1 MYKIALIVPYFG
13 KFPNYFQLWLNSCKI
28 NPTIDWM
35 VYTDDQRHFD
45 YPSNVHVTYTT
56 LQSIKQLAEDKLMMS
71 VNLSMTYKLCDLKV
85 VYGIIFQDDLKEYD
99 FWGYCDVDVIWG
111 NLRRFITDEML
122 SKYDRIFQWGHCCLM
137 RNVPKINYSF
147 ELVKEDVLEYKR
159 VLSSPLYCGF
169 DEEKQ
174 IGKLFEKYY
183 KDSYY
188 MKTLCFDVRVSSY
201 RFKKAPSMNVVHD
214 KDIPYL
220 FEFKGDIKGGI
231 YGFYLDNNGTLQK
244 SEFMY
249 VHLQKR
255 RMDVKLSDSLDRCF
269 HYLIIPNSFIDYKEL
284 TPKLFKKMMPN
295 SIVYP
300 AYIKRRFN
308 YYIDAIFD
316 NREPRCYERGK
327 LKRFVDKVFRRKI
340 DY

>member
-13 KFPNYFQLWLNSCKI
+13 RFPNYFQLWLNSCKI

-35 VYTDDQRHFD
+35 VYTDDKRKFD

-56 LQSIKQLAEDKLMMS
+56 LQSIKQLAEEKLDMP
-71 VNLSMTYKLCDLKV
+71 VNISMPYKLCDLKV
-85 VYGIIFQDDLKEYD
+85 VYGIIFQDDLVSYD

-137 RNVPKINYSF
+137 RNVPKVNYSF
-147 ELVKEDVLEYKR
+147 ELEKEDVLEYRR
-159 VLSSPLYCGF
+159 VLNSPLYCGF

-183 KDSYY
+183 KDTYY
-188 MKTLCFDVRVSSY
+188 METLCFDVRVKSY
-201 RFKKAPSMNVVHD
+201 KFKKAPSMAADTD
-214 KDIPYL
+214 KDTTYL
-220 FEFKGDIKGGI
+220 FEYDGLVNSGI
-231 YGFYLDNNGTLQK
+231 YGYTVEKGTLKK

-255 RMDVKLSDSLDRCF
+255 KMNVQLSSAQNQSFR
-269 HYLIIPNSFIDYKEL
+269 YLIIPNRFIDYKVL
-284 TPKLFKKMMPN
+284 
-295 SIVYP
+295 
-300 AYIKRRFN
+300 RF
-308 YYIDAIFD
+308 FCTTGEQKGV
-316 NREPRCYERGK
+316 R
-327 LKRFVDKVFRRKI
+327 
-340 DY
+340 